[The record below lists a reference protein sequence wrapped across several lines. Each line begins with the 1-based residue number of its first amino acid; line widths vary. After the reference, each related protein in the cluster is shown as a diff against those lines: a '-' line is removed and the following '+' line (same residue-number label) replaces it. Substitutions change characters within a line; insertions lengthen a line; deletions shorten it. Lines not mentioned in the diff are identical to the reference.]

1 MVWYGISFL
10 PLFWTTFLGRMAHA
24 LIATYIAKCLSL
36 VPGAHR
42 AIGNNTEILFLSR
55 SRTSERGKNCIRK
68 ILHLE
73 AAALLTLPFFFFL
86 IYGWRKWCKY
96 FFIPSSWTGKT
107 TEWLCKPLNY
117 ETKYSWQQKVL
128 RSCSLAPLSLT
139 FCIRTAWSGV
149 DWADAT
155 VFQCSDPEGLGILVL
170 TFQENNSC
178 AW

>member
-1 MVWYGISFL
+1 MPISC
-10 PLFWTTFLGRMAHA
+10 PWCTQSNWQQHRDTFFIQKQNIWEGQKLHKENLA
-24 LIATYIAKCLSL
+24 
-36 VPGAHR
+36 
-42 AIGNNTEILFLSR
+42 FR
-55 SRTSERGKNCIRK
+55 SCCSFDS
-68 ILHLE
+68 
-73 AAALLTLPFFFFL
+73 AFFFFL